1 VPSLTKQPIEPPQSI
16 VSFNFC
22 IKEEF
27 KAEAEAQETQQPPGH
42 RSISPTQQTQASPQS
57 SFDTGRSNPT
67 FLLTAAASVAHNKAA
82 ATTTM
87 QDQDTNNNSGDS
99 NTNNTED
106 PPPPPQLAAA
116 TANVA
121 NNNKTVDV
129 TEPPTFEAL
138 TNWAWWRR
146 SPFFARS
153 DALALLPTLDDNNQ
167 YNAIFSDLMGDEL
180 QNLVPHAIELIQG
193 ILSIADHDWKVS
205 EQSPSTT
212 DLSALPGMYHLIPHH
227 QELLDLHLDRKY
239 KLPIQHTGAG
249 DGGAGDKGS
258 DDERGDDSEHDEE
271 EDDTDPYDTD
281 KTDKVYDVTPQ
292 SSDQVNGI
300 KQY

>member
-1 VPSLTKQPIEPPQSI
+1 VPSLTTQPIKPPQSI
-16 VSFNFC
+16 MSSNFC
-22 IKEEF
+22 VEEES
-27 KAEAEAQETQQPPGH
+27 KAEAEAQEAQQPPGH

-57 SFDTGRSNPT
+57 SRDTGRSNPT
-67 FLLTAAASVAHNKAA
+67 FLLTAAAAASVAHNEAA
-82 ATTTM
+82 AATTM

-99 NTNNTED
+99 NTK
-106 PPPPPQLAAA
+106 QLAAA

-121 NNNKTVDV
+121 NNNQTVDV

-146 SPFFARS
+146 SPCFARS
-153 DALALLPTLDDNNQ
+153 HALALLPTLDDNNQ

-205 EQSPSTT
+205 EQIPSTT
-212 DLSALPGMYHLIPHH
+212 DLSALPDMYHLIPHH

-239 KLPIQHTGAG
+239 KLPIRHAAGAG
-249 DGGAGDKGS
+249 DGGGGDKGS
-258 DDERGDDSEHDEE
+258 DDEGGDDSEYDDEE
-271 EDDTDPYDTD
+271 DGADPYDTD
-281 KTDKVYDVTPQ
+281 KTDKVYDVTPP
-292 SSDQVNGI
+292 SSDQV
-300 KQY
+300 K